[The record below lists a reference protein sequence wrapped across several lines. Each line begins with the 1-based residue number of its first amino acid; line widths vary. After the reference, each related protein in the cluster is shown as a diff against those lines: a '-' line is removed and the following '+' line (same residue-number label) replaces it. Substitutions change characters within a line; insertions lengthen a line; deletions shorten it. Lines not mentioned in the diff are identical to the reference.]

1 MKTSFAAEDYHPPQE
16 PWLDLL
22 YQDEWLAVIN
32 KPSGL
37 LSTPGRDPGLQDSVA
52 TRIKSLSPYAEL
64 VHRLDMDTSGV
75 LLLALRKQSES
86 ALKVQFQ
93 ERITQKVYWAR
104 VWGQLPQLEGEI
116 DLPLI
121 CDWPRRPLQK
131 VCWETGKPSVTRYR
145 VLKTDGHTSWVELYP
160 VTGRSHQLRVHLM
173 SLGCPILGDRFYAQ
187 GPALEASDRL
197 LLHARSL
204 SFIHPI
210 TGEPMQVVAPCD
222 FMDADALA

>member
-1 MKTSFAAEDYHPPQE
+1 MKTTFAAEDYQPPQE
-16 PWLDLL
+16 PWLDIL
-22 YQDEWLAVIN
+22 YQDDWLAAIN

-75 LLLALRKQSES
+75 LLLALRKQTES
-86 ALKVQFQ
+86 ALKTQFQ
-93 ERITQKVYWAR
+93 ERKTSKVYLAR
-104 VWGQLPQLEGEI
+104 VWGQPPEAEGEI

-131 VCWETGKPSVTRYR
+131 VCFEKGKPSKTRYR
-145 VLKTDGHTSWVELYP
+145 LLEKDKETSLLELHP
-160 VTGRSHQLRVHLM
+160 ITGRSHQLRVHLM

-187 GPALEASDRL
+187 GRALAASNRL
-197 LLHARSL
+197 LLHAL
-204 SFIHPI
+204 QLTFTHPESAKQM
-210 TGEPMQVVAPCD
+210 TMMAPCD
-222 FMDADALA
+222 FA